1 VNKAIQQM
9 TSGKATGADSIPA
22 EVFKA
27 GNPQLATKLADIF
40 LSTWEKETVPQ
51 NFKDAVTVS
60 IYKT

>member
-1 VNKAIQQM
+1 M